1 MTVRFP
7 TGKREAKK
15 GADMDSA
22 VPYLLTHF
30 ETPLWQSPGGE
41 GICKEVQTPLAF
53 GDSPNSV
60 CVLKSPPC
68 QSCTYTYL

>member
-22 VPYLLTHF
+22 VLYLLTHF
-30 ETPLWQSPGGE
+30 ETLLGRVLVVKGCAKKYRHHLHLQLFL
-41 GICKEVQTPLAF
+41 GIPQTL
-53 GDSPNSV
+53 
-60 CVLKSPPC
+60 CVS
-68 QSCTYTYL
+68 

>member
-41 GICKEVQTPLAF
+41 GICTGIRDK
-53 GDSPNSV
+53 G
-60 CVLKSPPC
+60 
-68 QSCTYTYL
+68 